1 VAGVD
6 FPAAV
11 DQLRTWC
18 GASVVVVVEPDHSVM
33 EGRLHELD
41 STGTDGALFALDH
54 PDRKTSGVA
63 VALFADAFH
72 DARVDPADQ
81 ALHIRQGRMEIIVT
95 PTRQG
100 ETAAPA
106 PDR

>member
-1 VAGVD
+1 MD

-18 GASVVVVVEPDHSVM
+18 DEHVVVVLEPDHSVM

-54 PDRKTSGVA
+54 PDRKTTGVA
-63 VALFADAFH
+63 VALFRDAFH
-72 DARVDPADQ
+72 EAHLEGG
-81 ALHIRQGRMEIIVT
+81 ALHVRQGRIEIIVT
-95 PTRQG
+95 LAG
-100 ETAAPA
+100 ETADRP